1 MNFEWDEKKNKINIK
16 KHGISFQEASSV
28 FSDENAILFDDV
40 VHSRVE
46 ERFLLL
52 GLSDRASLCIVVH
65 CYREND
71 EIIRI
76 ISARPA
82 TKNETNTYNKYSK
95 GWGKL

>member
-1 MNFEWDEKKNKINIK
+1 MGRKENKINIE

-28 FSDENAILFDDV
+28 FLDENAILFDDV
-40 VHSRVE
+40 IHSKVE

-52 GLSDRASLCIVVH
+52 GLSDRANLCIVVH
-65 CYREND
+65 CCKEND

-82 TKNETNTYNKYSK
+82 TKKEANTYNKYSR
-95 GWGKL
+95 GWEKL